1 MTTVEQDT
9 VTTVHYRGTFP
20 ASGKEFD
27 NSHGSDPLT
36 FLVGHGNMV
45 LGFEQGLLG
54 ASVGDERE
62 FTLTP
67 EDAYGK
73 RDEEQVVRIDK
84 AQFEGMDI
92 SVGLTLVAETEGSH
106 SAFTVME
113 IGDEDVTV
121 DFNHPLAGETLHF
134 NVEIVEVRDAL
145 PEELE
150 HGHVH
155 GPGGHHH

>member
-20 ASGKEFD
+20 ASGEEFD

-67 EDAYGK
+67 EDAYGP

-92 SVGLTLVAETEGSH
+92 SVGLTLVAESEGTH

-113 IGDEDVTV
+113 IGDEHVTV

-134 NVEIVEVRDAL
+134 NVEIVEVRDAS

-155 GPGGHHH
+155 GPDGHDH